1 MPKIK
6 MLDCG
11 SYSQEELTQLEIV
24 AANPKIKISR
34 AALTYGRKFNR
45 SSQGVYAKLRKLRR
59 DLNNPVVQQEEA
71 VISVEEQA
79 PAIVE
84 QATPVFSFN
93 IMSIDVYEDHIKLY
107 YSK

>member
-59 DLNNPVVQQEEA
+59 DLNNPIVQQEEA

-79 PAIVE
+79 
-84 QATPVFSFN
+84 TPVFSFN
-93 IMSIDVYEDHIKLY
+93 ITSIDVYEDHIKLY